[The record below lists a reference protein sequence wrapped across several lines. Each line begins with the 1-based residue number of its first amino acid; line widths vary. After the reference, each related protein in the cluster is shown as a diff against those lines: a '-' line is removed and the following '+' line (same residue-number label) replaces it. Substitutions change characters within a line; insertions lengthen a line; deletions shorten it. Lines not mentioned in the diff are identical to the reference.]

1 MADRRIEQAFAAIQ
15 VAHTELHKTPV
26 TPVTTACWT
35 HIALARRLLAEYIE
49 CAPVKE
55 SQSNG

>member
-1 MADRRIEQAFAAIQ
+1 VADPRIERAFAAIQ

-26 TPVTTACWT
+26 TTVTTACWT
-35 HIALARRLLAEYIE
+35 HISLARRLLAEYIE

-55 SQSNG
+55 NHRG